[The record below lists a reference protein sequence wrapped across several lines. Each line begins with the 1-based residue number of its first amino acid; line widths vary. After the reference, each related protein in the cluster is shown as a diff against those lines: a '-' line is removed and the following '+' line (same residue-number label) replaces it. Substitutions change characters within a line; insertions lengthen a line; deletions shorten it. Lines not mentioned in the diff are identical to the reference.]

1 MFRNLATLLLYIG
14 ILFFNVKI
22 PNWLLLSYT
31 LCMFIGD
38 GNAYFPKNVQKTMYP
53 INFFFQD
60 KGPAFYNMEFVPIVM
75 LSIYLFINTLYTD
88 LNLAYISKLK
98 HL

>member
-14 ILFFNVKI
+14 ILFFDVKI

-38 GNAYFPKNVQKTMYP
+38 GNTYFPKKVQKIMYP
-53 INFFFQD
+53 IEFFFQD
-60 KGPAFYNMEFVPIVM
+60 KGPAFFNMEFVPIVM
-75 LSIYLFINTLYTD
+75 LSIYIFITTLYKD
-88 LNLAYISKLK
+88 LNLDQFTYLN
-98 HL
+98 